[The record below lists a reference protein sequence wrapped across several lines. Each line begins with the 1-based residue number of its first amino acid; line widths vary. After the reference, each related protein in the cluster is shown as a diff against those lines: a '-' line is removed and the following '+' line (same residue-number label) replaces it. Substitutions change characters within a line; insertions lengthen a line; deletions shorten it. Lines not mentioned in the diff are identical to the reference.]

1 MSDTIV
7 TQEVAPVSNTQETQ
21 APVVSEREQIEQE
34 AINRYK
40 ESLQSPEERANAIP
54 EGFNEDGTPKEELI
68 AGKFKSQ
75 DDLLK
80 AYQELE
86 KKLGQPKTEETKPV
100 ENTSEQTATNNEG
113 KQVDVSKFH
122 AEFRANGNLSDASYQ
137 ELEKLGFI
145 KKDVDDY
152 IEGQQLLANTFANS
166 LFEKAGGQDKYIEM
180 VNWASQ
186 NVDRNIIEDYNKA
199 VADGNRQKVTQ
210 LAEYMNF
217 KYQEALPKEPV
228 RINGNSDSYGGMQPF
243 AHKDEWQQA
252 TNSRLYGKD
261 AKYTNMVDKRYLESR
276 KRGLI

>member
-1 MSDTIV
+1 MSNTIV
-7 TQEVAPVSNTQETQ
+7 TQEVAPSSTQETQ
-21 APVVSEREQIEQE
+21 VPVLSEREQIEQE

-40 ESLQSPEERANAIP
+40 ESLKTDTANTNEVP
-54 EGFNEDGTPKEELI
+54 DGYNEDGTPKEELI

-86 KKLGQPKTEETKPV
+86 KKLGQPKNEETKPV

-122 AEFRANGNLSDASYQ
+122 AEFGANGSLSDASYQ
-137 ELEKLGFI
+137 ELEKLGFS

-199 VADGNRQKVTQ
+199 IADGNRQKVTQ

-217 KYQEALPKEPV
+217 KYQEALPKEQV
-228 RINGNSDSYGGMQPF
+228 RITGNSDSYGGMQPF

-252 TNSRLYGKD
+252 TISRLYGKD

-276 KRGLI
+276 RRGLI